1 MTSDAIK
8 SMKLYSQ
15 VERIHTDLAS
25 VGIGRSDPVSVDVLS
40 EFDQLHYFGTD
51 AVDEAISVLVP
62 GAETRVLDIGSG
74 FGGPARYLADR
85 SGCQVTA
92 VELQPDL
99 DAAASELTR
108 RCGLA
113 DRVEHVC
120 GDIHAVALAPGAF
133 GAAISYLALYHIPD
147 RGAVYARLHDA
158 LAPGGRIYVEDL
170 YARRPMTGAQSEI
183 MRDALFANTVTDR
196 DGYVG
201 ELEAAGFS
209 EIAFEDHSDRWGG
222 FCAERLAGFRAVR
235 ERKAELHGPEVV
247 DALDGF
253 YQTMCDLFDSGNL
266 GGVRLTARKPE

>member
-1 MTSDAIK
+1 MT
-8 SMKLYSQ
+8 
-15 VERIHTDLAS
+15 
-25 VGIGRSDPVSVDVLS
+25 VDVLAQ
-40 EFDQLHYFGTD
+40 FDQLHYFGTQ
-51 AVDEAISVLVP
+51 AVDEAIAILEP
-62 GAETRVLDIGSG
+62 MEGARILDIGAG

-85 SGCQVTA
+85 AKCHVTA
-92 VELQPDL
+92 VELQADL
-99 DAAASELTR
+99 DAAAAELTA

-113 DRVEHVC
+113 ERVAHVC
-120 GDIHAVALAPGAF
+120 GDIHAVPLEAQAYDG
-133 GAAISYLALYHIPD
+133 AISYLALYHIPD

-170 YARRPMTGAQSEI
+170 YARRPMTGAQAEI

-235 ERKAELHGPEVV
+235 ERKAELHGPEMV